1 MSERARVE
9 QLMQEREIDT
19 VKIGGADYDGIFR
32 GKRLPADVFLDGL
45 ERGFAQGD
53 VLFGW
58 DIGEELVPGLRFT
71 NWDTGYADLRMLPDL
86 ATFRAVPWEPRSAS
100 VICDFVSE
108 SGAPVAVSPRQVL
121 RRVLERAASLG
132 YRAELALEYEFRIW
146 REDARSLREKHWR
159 NLTAL
164 SPTTSCYS
172 LARSTGDEFIVG
184 RLRREM
190 DAHGVPI
197 EGYNREHGEGMYEMN
212 LRHAAGLEA
221 ADRAMLFR
229 NGVKEICTLDG
240 LTASFMAKPFDDQDG
255 NSGHLH
261 QSLWSAEGHNVFY
274 DASGDHGLSATFRA
288 YIAGVLRLL
297 PEVLALYAPNVNS
310 YKRFVDGVVGADGG
324 GLGHRDA
331 HAVAARDHRL
341 GERRR
346 IWRIASPAPTSIR
359 IWRWPRRSPVASTAS
374 SMGLELPPPV
384 SHNAYDLPEEVAPR
398 LPRSLDEAIER
409 FAASA
414 FCREA
419 FGEEFVADYA
429 TMRRWEVAAI
439 PRGRH
444 RMGAQSLLRC
454 ALKTRRYNRPILLTA
469 AACTRIM
476 ARDGLAQSLLASALF
491 RRREPRPFGRIE
503 YQAAYLIA
511 AMPR

>member
-1 MSERARVE
+1 MPLPAGFSARRLDVPVSPVKEGATMSERARVE
-9 QLMQEREIDT
+9 QLIQEREIDT

-45 ERGFAQGD
+45 EYGFAQGD

-58 DIGEELVPGLRFT
+58 DIGEELVPGLRYT

-86 ATFRAVPWEPRSAS
+86 ATFRVVPWEAHSAS
-100 VICDFVSE
+100 VICDFISE
-108 SGAPVAVSPRQVL
+108 SGAAVAVSPRQVL
-121 RRVLERAASLG
+121 RRVLERAASRG

-146 REDARSLREKHWR
+146 REDARSLREKRWR
-159 NLTAL
+159 KLTAL
-164 SPTTSCYS
+164 SPTTSCYN

-212 LRHAAGLEA
+212 LRHAPGLEA
-221 ADRAMLFR
+221 ADRALLFR
-229 NGVKEICTLDG
+229 SGVKEICTLEG

-261 QSLWSAEGHNVFY
+261 QSLWSGDGHNVFY
-274 DASGDHGLSATFRA
+274 DAGRDHGLSATFRA

-297 PEVLALYAPNVNS
+297 PEALALYAPNVNS
-310 YKRFVDGVVGADGG
+310 YKRFVTGSWAPT
-324 GLGHRDA
+324 
-331 HAVAARDHRL
+331 VAAWGLETRTPSLRVITGSAKSTHLENRVPGSDVNPYL
-341 GERRR
+341 AMA
-346 IWRIASPAPTSIR
+346 ASLACGLYGIEH
-359 IWRWPRRSPVASTAS
+359 
-374 SMGLELPPPV
+374 GLELPPPV
-384 SHNAYDLPEEVAPR
+384 SRNAYDLPEEVAPR
-398 LPRSLDEAIER
+398 LPRSLDESIER

-429 TMRRWEVAAI
+429 TMRRWE
-439 PRGRH
+439 
-444 RMGAQSLLRC
+444 AQRFRAVVTEWERNRYLD
-454 ALKTRRYNRPILLTA
+454 AL
-469 AACTRIM
+469 
-476 ARDGLAQSLLASALF
+476 
-491 RRREPRPFGRIE
+491 
-503 YQAAYLIA
+503 
-511 AMPR
+511 